1 MASLSPELQQAIDAR
16 PDGPVRLVDERTQK
30 EYVLLSAAEYERLL
44 AADDVGLTPAELSA
58 LVDRTMAEYDAGDPL
73 LESYQERS

>member
-1 MASLSPELQQAIDAR
+1 MAPLSPELQQAIDAR

-44 AADDVGLTPAELSA
+44 ADDVGLTPTELSA

-73 LESYQERS
+73 LESYQERP